1 MMMVNDELLEGK
13 PGRSVLPGSGIRFIS
28 PFLFSVIIGMI
39 YTWLIVNET
48 TNRYLGTM
56 LPSTNGADLHQYL
69 PIIFPAFV
77 FSYVVQRKHMILIE
91 NISFS
96 CIQAVIAILSL
107 FASLIVVMVFM

>member
-1 MMMVNDELLEGK
+1 MVNEELAERK
-13 PGRSVLPGSGIRFIS
+13 PGRFVLPGNRIRFIS

-48 TNRYLGTM
+48 TNRYLGTI

-69 PIIFPAFV
+69 PVIFPAFV
-77 FSYVVQRKHMILIE
+77 FSVIVQRKYMIVIE

-96 CIQAVIAILSL
+96 CIQAIVAILSL
-107 FASLIVVMVFM
+107 FISLLVVMVFM